1 MDHHFSADDLDRRR
15 AAASRLGWILAA
27 VVLLIYLAGLFV
39 SR

>member
-1 MDHHFSADDLDRRR
+1 MHQHFPQDDLERRR

-27 VVLLIYLAGLFV
+27 VVLLIYIAGLFV